1 MNLKLKGFIN
11 EYKECSATLRELRI
25 LILNNYFTYYEYE
38 IFMDKMIYLEF
49 SSKQYTNWRLVWK
62 FK

>member
-49 SSKQYTNWRLVWK
+49 SSK
-62 FK
+62 